1 MTDRGRPVEGL
12 LFNSRMIQA
21 VFDDGCAETRH
32 LWRYPDTGKWDP
44 DRNTNEFCAQLP
56 TYQSHGLLAV
66 TVGLQ
71 GGGSIYTPEIYEK
84 YENSAYTP
92 DGQLREPYFDRLSRV
107 LEAADRA
114 GMVVIVN
121 YFYVVQARRIQEEET
136 IYKITEKVTDW
147 LLESG
152 YENVLVDVANE
163 AGELWDRPLFRS
175 DGIHNLIETVQSRSL
190 EGRRLLASSSTGGG
204 AIPDEKRRRVEDFSL
219 PHGNGC
225 TPEEL
230 RTMLRELKGTRE
242 FRERP
247 RPIVINE
254 DSIHLENLETAVDE
268 YASWGYFSQGYG
280 SDYNGTHKW
289 NERPREDRC
298 EALSGFQTVP
308 VNWSINTE
316 RKREF
321 FDRVNKI
328 TTSED

>member
-1 MTDRGRPVEGL
+1 
-12 LFNSRMIQA
+12 MIQA
-21 VFDDGCAETRH
+21 IFDDQCAETRH
-32 LWRYPDTGKWDP
+32 LWRYPDTDEWDP
-44 DRNTNEFCAQLP
+44 DRNTNEFCEQLP
-56 TYQSHGLLAV
+56 TYRSYGLLAV

-92 DGQLREPYFDRLSRV
+92 DGQLREPYFDRLSRI
-107 LEAADRA
+107 LEASDRA

-121 YFYVVQARRIQEEET
+121 YFYVMHGRRIQDEATVYE
-136 IYKITEKVTDW
+136 ITEKVTDW

-152 YENVLVDVANE
+152 HENVLVDVANE
-163 AGELWDRPLFRS
+163 AGELWDRPIFQS

-190 EGRRLLASSSTGGG
+190 EGRRLLASSSTPGGV
-204 AIPDEKRRRVEDFSL
+204 IPDAKRRSVEDFSL

-230 RTMLRELKGTRE
+230 RTMLRNLKDTPE

-254 DSIHLENLETAVDE
+254 DSIHLENLAAAVDE

-280 SDYNGTHKW
+280 SDCNGSHKW
-289 NERPREDRC
+289 NERPREERYED
-298 EALSGFQTVP
+298 LSGFQTVP

-316 RKREF
+316 RKRRF
-321 FDRVNKI
+321 FDRIKKI
-328 TTSED
+328 TSSED